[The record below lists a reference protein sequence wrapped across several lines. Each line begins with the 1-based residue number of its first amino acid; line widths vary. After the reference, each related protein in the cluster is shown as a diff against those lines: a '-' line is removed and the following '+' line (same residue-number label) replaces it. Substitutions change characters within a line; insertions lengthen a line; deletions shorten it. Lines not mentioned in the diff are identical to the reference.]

1 MSLYSSMS
9 NRSAWPRARNG
20 GRGVA
25 HDMHD
30 TRPTRAMVAHTCGA
44 HQGAG
49 VTLARLQVNGDL
61 MVAGE
66 ERDEGKERGVGGEGK
81 GEVRMRGKLV
91 ATAPCMAVR
100 I

>member
-1 MSLYSSMS
+1 MSLYNSMS

-30 TRPTRAMVAHTCGA
+30 TWLIRAMVAHTCGA

-49 VTLARLQVNGDL
+49 VTLAHLQVNGNL
-61 MVAGE
+61 MAVGE
-66 ERDEGKERGVGGEGK
+66 ERDEGK
-81 GEVRMRGKLV
+81 GEVRTRGELV
-91 ATAPCMAVR
+91 ATAPRMAVC